1 MRGHPIELRERI
13 VEAVEEGERKSAVAR
28 RFKVDLSSVKRYVK
42 RAEAGCLEAKPAR
55 GPKSWLTEE
64 HAEVLKQQVKD
75 HNDWTLE
82 QHAEGL
88 AEKTGLRVK
97 KSAIGK
103 YFKRLKITRK
113 KRAL

>member
-1 MRGHPIELRERI
+1 MSSHGIELRSRI
-13 VEAVEEGERKSAVAR
+13 VEAVEEGESKSSVAR
-28 RFKVDLSSVKRYVK
+28 RFKVGLSTVKRYMK
-42 RAEAGCLEAKPAR
+42 RAQAGCLEAKTAS
-55 GPKSWLTEE
+55 GPKSWLSKEA
-64 HAEVLKQQVKD
+64 AEVLRQQVKD

-88 AEKTGLRVK
+88 GKSTGLNVK

-103 YFKRLKITRK
+103 YFKHLKITRK